1 MTSVK
6 KFLMIRCYKHV
17 LVIKSVKIS
26 AGWTLIFQRNSNFT
40 DLLAQKNCE
49 KHSSFNADLP
59 WMACG
64 FVCMEYAMW
73 AFQKPA
79 LPCYSE
85 TWDPKVVLLH
95 LKTFPAIL
103 MICHWNMQLT
113 LKLVMLMALLQRV
126 QTLPSL
132 CVEGM
137 SPLSGEYFFLHLFYF
152 NRNNWQRVPEQTFTI
167 IFGKIIPKPL

>member
-6 KFLMIRCYKHV
+6 KFLTIRCYKHV
-17 LVIKSVKIS
+17 LVIKSVKMS
-26 AGWTLIFQRNSNFT
+26 AGWTLIFQRDSNFT

-49 KHSSFNADLP
+49 KHLSFNADLP

-79 LPCYSE
+79 LPRYSE

-95 LKTFPAIL
+95 LKTFPAIDDI
-103 MICHWNMQLT
+103 MS
-113 LKLVMLMALLQRV
+113 LKHAAYLKTGHAYGLITESSDSTVFVRGRNEAPIGRVFFFCTSSILIETTGKGCQSRRLL
-126 QTLPSL
+126 
-132 CVEGM
+132 
-137 SPLSGEYFFLHLFYF
+137 
-152 NRNNWQRVPEQTFTI
+152 
-167 IFGKIIPKPL
+167 